1 MTTDLPAVR
10 SPLQRRELWKFLPFR
25 ALLLGTTDKSSVLSS
40 LPVSHSLLN
49 VILSPVVL
57 YYEDEVPGII
67 LVRVVR

>member
-40 LPVSHSLLN
+40 LPMSHSLLD

-57 YYEDEVPGII
+57 FYEEQVPGII

>member
-1 MTTDLPAVR
+1 MDHPAVR
-10 SPLQRRELWKFLPFR
+10 SPLQRRELWNFLPFR

-67 LVRVVR
+67 LVRVVC